1 MIDHRDPLNRINV
14 FPAPDGDTGTNL
26 AATRSHTMGSTRVT
40 YSVGDTI
47 GLMSDAATIG
57 SMSDAAIIGARGNS
71 GAIFAQFLADSA
83 RPRPNRPASRWSCS
97 RTR

>member
-1 MIDHRDPLNRINV
+1 MIDHQDPLNRINV
-14 FPAPDGDTGTNL
+14 FPVPDGDTGTNL

-47 GLMSDAATIG
+47 A

-71 GAIFAQFLADSA
+71 GAIFTQFLADSA